1 MKKIKYIITSA
12 LIAIIAI
19 ITTACAT
26 NTGNWTPPLVGP
38 YAWIYNLFGHP
49 LQNIMLHVSNLL
61 GGTNGAGWAIIIIT
75 FVIQLIVLPLRLSS
89 QSKMIKQQEKTKRLQ
104 PQLSLIQAAMK
115 KNSNKQMQLSQLQ
128 MKIYKDNNMS
138 MIGGMGC
145 LPLLIQLPIM
155 IGIYQAVAYS
165 KTLASSSFMGIS
177 LSKPSIVFAVVAA
190 ILYLI
195 QGYLSLIGISEQQK
209 QTMLITVIASPLMTL
224 VFSIMY
230 SGALGLYFLVGGIV
244 IVIQQLIA
252 TFILMPKVR
261 ADVDKELAKHPIK
274 EVINQAM
281 IDQILNE
288 SSDQMS
294 QNKSHEITNLHEQLR
309 KRNSGKQNRN
319 K

>member
-1 MKKIKYIITSA
+1 
-12 LIAIIAI
+12 
-19 ITTACAT
+19 
-26 NTGNWTPPLVGP
+26 
-38 YAWIYNLFGHP
+38 
-49 LQNIMLHVSNLL
+49 MLHVSNLL

-165 KTLASSSFMGIS
+165 KTLASASFMGIS

-252 TFILMPKVR
+252 TFILMPKIR
-261 ADVDKELAKHPIK
+261 ADVDKELTKNPIK
-274 EVINQAM
+274 EVINQEM

-288 SSDQMS
+288 STDQMS
-294 QNKSHEITNLHEQLR
+294 QNKSDEITNLHEQLR

>member
-1 MKKIKYIITSA
+1 M
-12 LIAIIAI
+12 
-19 ITTACAT
+19 
-26 NTGNWTPPLVGP
+26 
-38 YAWIYNLFGHP
+38 FGHP

-155 IGIYQAVAYS
+155 MGIYQAVAYS

-294 QNKSHEITNLHEQLR
+294 QNKSDEITNLHEQLR

>member
-1 MKKIKYIITSA
+1 M
-12 LIAIIAI
+12 
-19 ITTACAT
+19 
-26 NTGNWTPPLVGP
+26 
-38 YAWIYNLFGHP
+38 FGHP

-165 KTLASSSFMGIS
+165 KTLASASFMGIS

-261 ADVDKELAKHPIK
+261 SDVDKELTKHPIK

-288 SSDQMS
+288 STDQMS
-294 QNKSHEITNLHEQLR
+294 QNKSDEITNLHEQLR

>member
-1 MKKIKYIITSA
+1 
-12 LIAIIAI
+12 
-19 ITTACAT
+19 
-26 NTGNWTPPLVGP
+26 
-38 YAWIYNLFGHP
+38 
-49 LQNIMLHVSNLL
+49 
-61 GGTNGAGWAIIIIT
+61 
-75 FVIQLIVLPLRLSS
+75 
-89 QSKMIKQQEKTKRLQ
+89 
-104 PQLSLIQAAMK
+104 
-115 KNSNKQMQLSQLQ
+115 MQLSQLQ

-294 QNKSHEITNLHEQLR
+294 QNKSDEITNLHEQLR